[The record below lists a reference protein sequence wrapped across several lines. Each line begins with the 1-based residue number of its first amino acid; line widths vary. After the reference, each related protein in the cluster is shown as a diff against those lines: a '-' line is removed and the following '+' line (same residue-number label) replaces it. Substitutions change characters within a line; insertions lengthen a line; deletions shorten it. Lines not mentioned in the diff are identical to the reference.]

1 MNKVIFFNVQY
12 IVNYSNRFSGVSKQP
27 LPASKSISNRILIMN
42 ALANGGG
49 LVSNLAKCDDTDV
62 LVAALSSDG
71 TVFDI
76 GAAGTAMRF
85 LSAYLANKEGEWVTT
100 GSARMKERPIRILVD
115 ALNSV
120 GADVSYLENDGFPPL
135 RISGKPLDG
144 GVIELD
150 GGVSSQ
156 YISALLMIA
165 PVMKNGLVLR
175 LTGNVISKPYIKM
188 TLSLMRQFGIASSWN
203 GNEIKVE
210 RQDYKPID
218 FTVESDWSASSYWFQ
233 ICALAEG
240 SAEILLPGLFCDSV
254 QGDSAVVNIFENLGV
269 SSVFEKDGLLLKRD
283 RKVAEFFE
291 YDFVEQPDLAQTVV
305 AACCALGVTFNFEG
319 LQSLKIKETDRIAA
333 LIAELRKFGYVLFE
347 PKEGAL
353 AWNGERCEADAKPVV
368 KTYKDHRMAMAFAP
382 LAVKFGEVCIDD
394 PAVVSKSYPEYWTHL
409 RNFGFDLAEV

>member
-1 MNKVIFFNVQY
+1 MQY
-12 IVNYSNRFSGVSKQP
+12 IVNYSNRLSGVSKQP

-49 LVSNLAKCDDTDV
+49 RVSNLAKCDDTDV

-120 GADVSYLENDGFPPL
+120 GADVSYLEKDGFPPL

-175 LTGNVISKPYIKM
+175 LTGNIISKS
-188 TLSLMRQFGIASSWN
+188 SLCM
-203 GNEIKVE
+203 
-210 RQDYKPID
+210 
-218 FTVESDWSASSYWFQ
+218 
-233 ICALAEG
+233 
-240 SAEILLPGLFCDSV
+240 
-254 QGDSAVVNIFENLGV
+254 
-269 SSVFEKDGLLLKRD
+269 
-283 RKVAEFFE
+283 
-291 YDFVEQPDLAQTVV
+291 
-305 AACCALGVTFNFEG
+305 
-319 LQSLKIKETDRIAA
+319 A
-333 LIAELRKFGYVLFE
+333 LI
-347 PKEGAL
+347 
-353 AWNGERCEADAKPVV
+353 
-368 KTYKDHRMAMAFAP
+368 
-382 LAVKFGEVCIDD
+382 
-394 PAVVSKSYPEYWTHL
+394 
-409 RNFGFDLAEV
+409 